1 MFTSVINRTS
11 AINTAGLAKPAL
23 RVALLSLLLLPGQV
37 LAGTFNFWGID
48 GKYTLQG
55 SYAAAWRLEE
65 PSDRIINSST
75 DPEVPISDVLKYPQS
90 NNMDDGDRN
99 FDQYDMVNNRV
110 SLLADIEF
118 RWENYGLLLR
128 GDAFY
133 DDVYANNNR
142 NANTSP
148 DTLNSTREQHN
159 RFSDAVDKYSGKRAR
174 LLDAYI
180 YGDFYF
186 GDTMALQAR
195 LGKHIA
201 AWGQSLFF
209 YGVALSQS
217 RADATKA
224 TVPGAD
230 VKSILLPTN
239 QLSFRFSLN
248 EKLTVLGQYQFEF
261 KPFEL
266 NPVGE
271 FYSVADVVGPGREFA
286 YGIKNPLYLD
296 TLSGFDLTNPS
307 DLAAIVD
314 TIDAVFDD
322 QLPTEFLTALV
333 AGLPIDF
340 LPSLNPPTN
349 DLVLYD
355 APVGLNP
362 TYAGEDRPDADDKQ
376 YGLGIE
382 YALTDITAV
391 GAYYLRYHQKTPAVV
406 LNYGELDLISEQTL
420 LPGVTLPAVTS
431 AALGITVPETYTIKY
446 FDNVDLYAISLSTL
460 AFGVNF
466 GAEIIRREGVD
477 VLVDVDNGVNGPVP
491 TPTTANT
498 NQVLINGIYTFRPQ
512 WLFDSV
518 TLVGEV
524 GWVQAEDVEPQQ
536 SVEGADAGSFYSDLT
551 FGSEEA
557 YAASFLSFLSI
568 NNIFDGWNLTIP
580 LSLQRAIRG
589 RSPLNGAF
597 GSLFA
602 ERDTRVG
609 IGAEFSRLSQLTL
622 GVNYSGFTGGDAHF
636 LDRPLADRDTISVSA
651 KYNFF

>member
-1 MFTSVINRTS
+1 MLVFKSVSGLLERHS
-11 AINTAGLAKPAL
+11 LFMRGLAIIGLSISAAPA
-23 RVALLSLLLLPGQV
+23 A
-37 LAGTFNFWGID
+37 AGDFNFWGID
-48 GKYTLQG
+48 AKYTLQG

-65 PSDRIINSST
+65 PSNRIINSST

-99 FDQYDMVNNRV
+99 FDQYDMVNNRL
-110 SLLADIEF
+110 SLLGDIEF
-118 RWENYGLLLR
+118 RWENFGLLLR

-133 DDVYANNNR
+133 DDVYANNKR

-148 DTLNSTREQHN
+148 DTISTTQEQHN
-159 RFSDAVDKYSGKRAR
+159 RFTDAADRFSGRRAR
-174 LLDAYI
+174 LLDAYV

-195 LGKHIA
+195 LGRHIA

-248 EKLTVLGQYQFEF
+248 EKITLLGQYQFEF

-296 TLSGFDLTNPS
+296 TLSGFDVTNQS
-307 DLAAIVD
+307 DLAAIIN

-322 QLPTEFLTALV
+322 QLPTEQLAALI

-349 DLVLYD
+349 GLALYD
-355 APVGLNP
+355 APEGLNP
-362 TYAGEDRPDADDKQ
+362 VYAGEIEPDKSDKQ
-376 YGLGIE
+376 YGVGIE
-382 YALTDITAV
+382 YALTDITAI

-406 LNYGELDLISEQTL
+406 LNFGELDLISEQQL
-420 LPGVTLPAVTS
+420 LPGITLPAVTT
-431 AALGITVPETYTIKY
+431 AALGINVPESYNIKY

-477 VLVDVDNGVNGPVP
+477 VLVDVDNGINGPVP

-498 NQVLINGIYTFRPQ
+498 NQVLVNGIYTFRPQ
-512 WLFDSV
+512 WLFDTV
-518 TLVGEV
+518 TIVGEL
-524 GWVQAEDVEPQQ
+524 GWIQAEDVEPQQ
-536 SVEGADAGSFYSDLT
+536 SVEGPDAGSFYSDLT

-568 NNIFDGWNLTIP
+568 NNIFDGWNMTIP

-609 IGAEFSRLSQLTL
+609 IGAEFTRLSALTL
-622 GVNYSGFTGGDAHF
+622 GIQYSGFTGGDPHF
-636 LDRPLADRDTISVSA
+636 FDRPLADRDTISVSA